1 MAVHQTRLLC
11 GITGQV
17 SQNPQFYNTIDVCD
31 LPHILFLGENM
42 FDFIWNAPFFIL
54 QLLFVILFWCS
65 LFIGGYYLAKDF
77 LDKRVEE
84 KMRKRREHRSKY
96 GDDDDDDY
104 DDYIGV

>member
-1 MAVHQTRLLC
+1 M
-11 GITGQV
+11 
-17 SQNPQFYNTIDVCD
+17 CD

-65 LFIGGYYLAKDF
+65 LFIGGYYLAKEF